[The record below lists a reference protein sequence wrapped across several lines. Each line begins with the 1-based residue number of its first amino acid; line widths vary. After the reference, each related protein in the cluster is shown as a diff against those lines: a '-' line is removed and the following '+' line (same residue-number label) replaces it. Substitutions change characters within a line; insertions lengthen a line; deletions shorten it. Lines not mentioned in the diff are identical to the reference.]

1 MTPRISR
8 SRGGETAIDPDE
20 LSGELLTDVGA
31 SAPGRYA
38 GQVERLD
45 AGTIGNLRSPHASF
59 NRPSAFDKPSVES
72 LTIRGDV
79 VGSIESDSTI
89 SILSRVAAASKNAK
103 AADVYLVSNE
113 PPVSIASIF
122 EMDASCGKR

>member
-1 MTPRISR
+1 MSAYQRPAGTPDR
-8 SRGGETAIDPDE
+8 SRDSTPGP
-20 LSGELLTDVGA
+20 SG
-31 SAPGRYA
+31 
-38 GQVERLD
+38 
-45 AGTIGNLRSPHASF
+45 ILRSPHASF

-103 AADVYLVSNE
+103 AADVYLVSN
-113 PPVSIASIF
+113 ASF
-122 EMDASCGKR
+122 DRVDLRDGRLMRKR